1 MFCCR
6 RLFCFLGARQGTI
19 ARPCFRSR
27 PSLPTLDILTRQ
39 FPGHRA
45 SLKRTILATALACF
59 NDHGLEATTIEMIR
73 ERCDTSVGNIYHH
86 FGNKDGLIAA
96 LFLCALEDQA
106 QLLADYLA
114 RARTAREGVAA
125 LVHSYVDWVSAQ
137 PEFARFQF
145 MARTAVASGP
155 RARARG
161 KEPRTQPPRARLV
174 RACAATR
181 RDGAVARRAAAFAD
195 RRSIGKLLPRVA
207 ERPGQGA
214 ARQVSGRTRDGG
226 VAIGFEV
233 AAADAS
239 PRASIGRRAP
249 SARRLRA
256 RTSAGLVREE
266 TMPAHPGRFE
276 PDAGCPHGA
285 ETPRATG

>member
-1 MFCCR
+1 MFCFR
-6 RLFCFLGARQGTI
+6 RLFCFLGVRQGTI

-155 RARARG
+155 RAQELTERNRARN
-161 KEPRTQPPRARLV
+161 
-174 RACAATR
+174 R
-181 RDGAVARRAAAFAD
+181 RVLAWFAHAPQRD
-195 RRSIGKLLPRVA
+195 EMVQWPAELLPSLIV
-207 ERPGQGA
+207 GQSENYCRA
-214 ARQVSGRTRDGG
+214 WLSGRVKAPPVKYRDEL
-226 VAIGFEV
+226 AT
-233 AAADAS
+233 AAWRS
-239 PRASIGRRAP
+239 VSK
-249 SARRLRA
+249 
-256 RTSAGLVREE
+256 
-266 TMPAHPGRFE
+266 
-276 PDAGCPHGA
+276 
-285 ETPRATG
+285 